1 MVVQKDVFWKA
12 GIITAIVFILG
23 ILLGSFMESSRIES
37 IREEYKQMEVEWAD
51 TKLQTIY
58 FQILDPK
65 FCDIAIEENLNF
77 ADRVYEE
84 GLKIECYE
92 NANKL
97 NDKNELTYEKQR
109 YTLFKIDFW
118 LNSIYLKNKCKANYT
133 NVVYFYLDKPSLVEK
148 SKQETISLIL
158 RDLKNKY
165 GQQMMLIPIPLDLD
179 LVTVNVIKSTY
190 HIDKFPTI
198 LIDEKSKLE
207 DLPNIN
213 EIEKRIK
220 NAIL

>member
-84 GLKIECYE
+84 GLKIERYE